1 MHAPRRFPALPAAVA
16 LIGLASCDRP
26 PPAQQDA
33 YLAWRDAGPR
43 AEVEAYRQFL
53 IAHGVGDVMPMS
65 SLLRSSR
72 RWRQCRHAAFA
83 LPPRALWP
91 NILPTLRLVKRLREE
106 GLIQPGLA
114 RSGYRDAAVNRCA
127 DGATRSKH
135 LRNLALDFDLPPS
148 ADGVRRL
155 CAFWRTQG
163 RDTRMGLGFYSP
175 TTIHVDA
182 DGYRTWGN
190 DRSWRT
196 SLCRAPIRTEK
207 GNHTDALTPSV

>member
-1 MHAPRRFPALPAAVA
+1 MHAPKPLPAVLAAVA
-16 LIGLASCDRP
+16 MIGLASCERP
-26 PPAQQDA
+26 SPAPQSPQDA

-53 IAHGVGDVMPMS
+53 IAHGVGDVVPMS

-91 NILPTLRLVKRLREE
+91 KMLPTLRLVKRLREE
-106 GLIQPGLA
+106 DLIQPGLA

-127 DGATRSKH
+127 GGAARSKH
-135 LRNLALDFDLPPS
+135 LQNLALDFDLTPS

-155 CAFWRTQG
+155 CAFWRTHG
-163 RDTRMGLGFYSP
+163 RDARMGLGFYSP
-175 TTIHVDA
+175 TTIHLDT
-182 DGYRTWGN
+182 DGYRTWGL
-190 DRSWRT
+190 DFTRRT
-196 SLCRAPIRTEK
+196 SLCHAPMPGK
-207 GNHTDALTPSV
+207 SAG